1 MTISAIFRE
10 IKIKLY
16 ALTLASRCH
25 QCRHWR
31 LKACNFP
38 RRHSCSC
45 KDLFFFLKAGS
56 SSARGHRTTVPT
68 TLQPAPVYIPHTPWL
83 KQTPES
89 SKRSTNIN
97 ISSSIITTPSPPL
110 LPILLSICLQP
121 ALIILTSSSLL
132 FFSFKSQ
139 KEHEGQG
146 VMDAYTVL
154 RRRYHGGLDRGVF
167 QETGFQTLLLQ
178 RTLDCCSAACFGFL
192 RGHKITILV
201 QSHQHGAW
209 GLLSFTAEHVVVPQ
223 RVLWCTVRA
232 HRFDTGLRGR
242 HRTRPTVV
250 WSSLDARL
258 WLFLL
263 GRHLEES
270 DGLVVFVL
278 FFPFFNHCLIMCA
291 TELMGNDTFYT
302 V

>member
-1 MTISAIFRE
+1 
-10 IKIKLY
+10 
-16 ALTLASRCH
+16 
-25 QCRHWR
+25 
-31 LKACNFP
+31 
-38 RRHSCSC
+38 
-45 KDLFFFLKAGS
+45 
-56 SSARGHRTTVPT
+56 
-68 TLQPAPVYIPHTPWL
+68 
-83 KQTPES
+83 
-89 SKRSTNIN
+89 
-97 ISSSIITTPSPPL
+97 
-110 LPILLSICLQP
+110 
-121 ALIILTSSSLL
+121 
-132 FFSFKSQ
+132 
-139 KEHEGQG
+139 
-146 VMDAYTVL
+146 MDAYTVL

-167 QETGFQTLLLQ
+167 QETRFQTLLLQ

-232 HRFDTGLRGR
+232 HRFIKPVPGLRGR

-291 TELMGNDTFYT
+291 TELMCNDTFYT